1 MPCYHPITAYRSKY
15 GRSETGAWPLVFNP
29 KDGYLDHMIKI
40 PCGQCIGCKLERSR
54 QWAIRCVHETQ
65 MHTENCFA
73 TFTKNDAHVKSS
85 LDKTDFQK
93 FMKRLR
99 KEIYPKKI
107 SYFHCGEYGENFER
121 EHHHAILFG
130 LDFEDKELIYDS
142 DGIKTYT
149 SPQLEKLW
157 GQGFVTIGDANWD
170 TAAYVARYCTKK
182 ITGDKAADYYKGR
195 QPEYVTMSLKPA
207 IGKGWYERYKSDL
220 YNHDM
225 CVVNDGNIC
234 KPAKYYDKLYDVDN
248 KLHLEVIKAK
258 RRRAA
263 STNPEG
269 EAGRLIEKEKCTKL
283 KFKKLRR
290 GFESQAVNGI
300 NNDDKYLATKN
311 MPDLQPD
318 ITKKNPQDARIESAE
333 AQRKRSTAR
342 TRSAN
347 ILNKNSKAELKHQFD
362 MLWKEL
368 DERYSNK
375 SNGIDAVTSH
385 IIKSDRISSL
395 RAVHKT

>member
-1 MPCYHPITAYRSKY
+1 MPCYHPIQAYRSKY
-15 GRSETGAWPLVFNP
+15 GRNETGAWPLVFNP
-29 KDGYLDHMIKI
+29 KDGYLDMAIKI

-65 MHTENCFA
+65 MHAENCFA
-73 TFTKNDAHVKSS
+73 TFTFNDQHVKSS

-130 LDFEDKELIYDS
+130 IDFEDKDLVYEV
-142 DGIKTYT
+142 DGVKTYT
-149 SPQLEKLW
+149 SLKLKNLW
-157 GQGFVTIGDANWD
+157 GQGFVTIGEANWD

-182 ITGDKAADYYKGR
+182 ITGDKANDYYNGR

-225 CVVNDGNIC
+225 CVVNEGNIC

-248 KLHLEVIKAK
+248 KLHMEVIKSR

-263 STNPEG
+263 SVNPESD
-269 EAGRLIEKEKCTKL
+269 ATRLIEREKCTKL
-283 KFKKLRR
+283 RFKKLKR
-290 GFESQAVNGI
+290 GFENRSAKGLI
-300 NNDDKYLATKN
+300 TNDDVCISTKEKK
-311 MPDLQPD
+311 PVVHDD
-318 ITKKNPQDARIESAE
+318 ITQKNLSTARIDDRSCTQRRSA
-333 AQRKRSTAR
+333 TAR

-347 ILNKNSKAELKHQFD
+347 ILQKSSKAELKQKFD
-362 MLWKEL
+362 SLWKEL
-368 DERYSNK
+368 DERYKNK
-375 SNGIDAVTSH
+375 SNGIDIVTSQ
-385 IIKSDRISSL
+385 IQKVTESQQ
-395 RAVHKT
+395 